1 MFATLIHPQA
11 GRSIFWEL
19 DPDAASLVTSSGDPS
34 FEKEAWLT
42 TTLLNYGPCG
52 YSLERSTHERAVATV
67 LWCSRDYAPGCA
79 QLPTAPVSEDAEV
92 LTSLFI
98 DRALAGVGLESVLL
112 DATIMHLVDSDATA
126 VEAFGWREDFFLRAD
141 VDELLEG
148 PVGTI
153 LRSASEIGLMSVSA
167 PPATRVRARRAWSC
181 RRRTTCSRCLRWR
194 SSSTACWPSSPPPP
208 RPRPHVRKEMFGGG
222 VVSNFS
228 TAGRR
233 GSGDVNSADVVSN

>member
-1 MFATLIHPQA
+1 VFATLIPVSQETIGRIHPQA

-19 DPDAASLVTSSGDPS
+19 DPEAASLVQGSGDPA

-42 TTLLNYGPCG
+42 TTLLDYGHCG

-67 LWCSRDYAPGCA
+67 LWCSRDAAPGCV

-112 DATIMHLVDSDATA
+112 DASIMHLVDSAATA
-126 VEAFGWREDFFLRAD
+126 VEAFGWREDFFARAD
-141 VDELLEG
+141 VYELLEG

-153 LRSASEIGLMSVSA
+153 LRSASEIGLMSVSVLESA
-167 PPATRVRARRAWSC
+167 GFQVIADHPVLPR
-181 RRRTTCSRCLRWR
+181 LRLEL
-194 SSSTACWPSSPPPP
+194 PPP
-208 RPRPHVRKEMFGGG
+208 HDLLA
-222 VVSNFS
+222 FS
-228 TAGRR
+228 AVEELFDR
-233 GSGDVNSADVVSN
+233 VLM